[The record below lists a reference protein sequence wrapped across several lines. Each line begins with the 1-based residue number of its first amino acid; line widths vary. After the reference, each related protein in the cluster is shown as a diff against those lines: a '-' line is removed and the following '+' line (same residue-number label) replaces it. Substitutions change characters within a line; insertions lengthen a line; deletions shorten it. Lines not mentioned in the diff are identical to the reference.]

1 MTTLH
6 FKAFDQAHTVF
17 IEKIMNQQEIHAY
30 LSDIDDFHPSLRP
43 GWRDLRLSKL
53 LQE

>member
-6 FKAFDQAHTVF
+6 FKAFDQVHTVF

-30 LSDIDDFHPSLRP
+30 LSDICSTFV
-43 GWRDLRLSKL
+43 L
-53 LQE
+53 LWWEYDCTNNS